1 MSNRNRYNAH
11 GGGSGVPPGQG
22 RDGDNRGRQRLSFE
36 DDDYDFADDLY
47 YPRRATGGHD
57 YEACRRAI
65 FQVTGDG
72 DPLVHPS
79 ERRGGTA
86 GLGLS
91 EGGMT
96 NLAPPAAQT
105 YRVGP
110 HCQSQEVWHGA
121 TGPPQAMLP
130 GPSQAPV
137 LAGPL
142 QALGLGAV
150 ALPAAANQPPQQ
162 GGGLPYR
169 ARRRAQAPRTTL
181 E

>member
-1 MSNRNRYNAH
+1 MSNRNRYNAY

-47 YPRRATGGHD
+47 YPRHATGGHD
-57 YEACRRAI
+57 YEARRRAI

-72 DPLVHPS
+72 DPLVPPS

-110 HCQSQEVWHGA
+110 HGQSQEVRHGA

-130 GPSQAPV
+130 GPPQAPV
-137 LAGPL
+137 LAGPP
-142 QALGLGAV
+142 QALGLGA
-150 ALPAAANQPPQQ
+150 
-162 GGGLPYR
+162 
-169 ARRRAQAPRTTL
+169 AR
-181 E
+181 